1 MEAFGGFKSMD
12 DRSRPDKQEIKS
24 PEPKEMPLGEQEGAV
39 RTRREELALKVTGA
53 NARKPLIIS
62 KKLTLAHMF

>member
-1 MEAFGGFKSMD
+1 MD

-24 PEPKEMPLGEQEGAV
+24 PEPKEMPDGEQEGAV
-39 RTRREELALKVTGA
+39 RTRREELAVKVTGA
-53 NARKPLIIS
+53 KARKPLIIS